1 MMRVALAVR
10 ATPRTSV
17 GMRTYTRALVEGV
30 PRVAPDIDLVAV
42 DAPLPALPFALR
54 AARADLVHLPYL
66 EAPPLVPRPY
76 LAMVHDLLHLRFPHL
91 FSPMTAA
98 YWRAIAGP
106 MYRGAAGVVV
116 SDPRVA
122 DDCVRLLGVARE
134 RIRIVP
140 LGYDPRIL
148 TAPPWHAERP
158 YLLYAGNHRPH
169 KDLPTLY
176 AAWAALPEDLAVDL
190 VLTGPDE
197 PAVRARWRRLRGTI
211 AFLGEVDD
219 ATLAQR
225 YRGALAYV
233 QPSLAEGFGIPML
246 ESAAAGI
253 PVVAS
258 SAAVPAILAPYAQR
272 FAPGDVRA
280 LAARLTALVR
290 DPAAA
295 RARAATGA
303 LVLRAFTWDRFAS
316 GTAAVYREF
325 AHG

>member
-1 MMRVALAVR
+1 MRVALAVR
-10 ATPRTSV
+10 ATPRASA
-17 GMRTYTRALVEGV
+17 GMRTYTRALIEGM
-30 PRVAPDIDLVAV
+30 PRVAPDIDLIAV

-54 AARADLVHLPYL
+54 AARADVVHLPYL
-66 EAPPLVPRPY
+66 EAPLLVPHPY
-76 LAMVHDLLHLRFPHL
+76 VAMVHDLLHLRFPHL

-98 YWRAIAGP
+98 YWRAVAGP
-106 MYRGAAGVVV
+106 IYRGAARVVV

-122 DDCVRLLGVARE
+122 DDCVQLLGIARA

-148 TAPPWHAERP
+148 TAVPWRAERP
-158 YLLYAGNHRPH
+158 YLFYAGNHRAH

-176 AAWAALPEDLAVDL
+176 AAWAALPDDLAVDL
-190 VLTGPDE
+190 VLTGPEE
-197 PAVRARWRRLRGTI
+197 PAVRARWRRARGTI
-211 AFLGEVDD
+211 AFLDEVDD

-233 QPSLAEGFGIPML
+233 QPSLGEGFGIPML
-246 ESAAAGI
+246 EAAAAGT

-258 SAAVPAILAPYAQR
+258 TAAVPAILGPYAQR
-272 FAPGDVRA
+272 FAPGDVRS
-280 LAARLTALVR
+280 LAARLTALAR
-290 DPAAA
+290 DPAAS
-295 RARAATGA
+295 RARAAAGA
-303 LVLRAFTWDRFAS
+303 LVLRAFTWDHFAS